1 MYQPVLN
8 RFLSRDP
15 LPPDGQ
21 PDILYDN
28 NWYGDRMTW
37 MRNTYGYCDNNPVN
51 KGDPSG
57 MQAAPPPVR
66 PIGLWRCAPPN
77 RIEFLRVDETYYTL
91 FCLPCTHRCRLIIYG
106 QRCFHDSVTVEDDS
120 DPLKA
125 YTVMYA
131 EFQYTRREC
140 AGVPLPDRKYSI
152 GGCELYPLR
161 LIAPDNPL
169 DVAVQ
174 KYLEEV
180 ETCQN
185 FDFDTMCA
193 ELQKVPPPPPA
204 PKK

>member
-1 MYQPVLN
+1 
-8 RFLSRDP
+8 
-15 LPPDGQ
+15 
-21 PDILYDN
+21 
-28 NWYGDRMTW
+28 
-37 MRNTYGYCDNNPVN
+37 
-51 KGDPSG
+51 
-57 MQAAPPPVR
+57 
-66 PIGLWRCAPPN
+66 
-77 RIEFLRVDETYYTL
+77 
-91 FCLPCTHRCRLIIYG
+91 
-106 QRCFHDSVTVEDDS
+106 VTVEDDS